1 MNLRDIKTKQK
12 IQAIKTKDTKRNI
25 QHFIKQQTIHNK
37 NVDKKEDAS
46 VKPNAQVQATNK
58 VSIAAKQTVIESKRR
73 ATKFIKQKRKEYKIK
88 STSKKSVVES
98 NHELQPQRISYIAKA
113 KKQVVNKVNTSKIKQ
128 STEQIVSNPIV
139 QNTAHA
145 IKKSFHIVK
154 KGVSTLNTLFS
165 FGTGLILLIVITLF
179 IGTFSVLAQD
189 GGSNSEIVSLSE
201 EVIAYEDTIRKYAIE
216 YDIEDYVSLL
226 QAIMM
231 QESGGKGS
239 DPMQAS
245 ESGYNTKYPRV
256 PNGITDPEYSIEVG
270 THTFSDCLKKAKV
283 KDSSDTERI
292 YLALQGYNYGSGYIE
307 WAIRNFGGY
316 YKYNAQQFSDNKKQ
330 ELNVSGYGDSSY
342 VDHVMRYVGITFR
355 GGTNPNFNNVEAWVT
370 RNPYA
375 QAGLYGQC
383 TWFAWGR
390 FYELYGYDPGFSG
403 DGSSCVKELIAAHS
417 DKFERSSS
425 PKAGAVFS
433 AIGHNHVGIVIA
445 VKDNTITVQ
454 EGNLDG
460 ITNTF
465 QDAKK
470 DWQTKSYTLDQLR
483 SIYGGVVFANPK

>member
-1 MNLRDIKTKQK
+1 MDKHITAPITKETARSLHAGDYVYVTGTIYTARDAAHKRMDEALDRGESLPIDIKD
-12 IQAIKTKDTKRNI
+12 QAIYYMGPSPAREGRPIGSAGPTTASRMDKYAPRLLDLGQTAMIGKGKRSQAVI
-25 QHFIKQQTIHNK
+25 
-37 NVDKKEDAS
+37 DA
-46 VKPNAQVQATNK
+46 VVRNGCVYL
-58 VSIAAKQTVIESKRR
+58 AAIGGAGALLSKC
-73 ATKFIKQKRKEYKIK
+73 IK
-88 STSKKSVVES
+88 SS
-98 NHELQPQRISYIAKA
+98 
-113 KKQVVNKVNTSKIKQ
+113 
-128 STEQIVSNPIV
+128 
-139 QNTAHA
+139 
-145 IKKSFHIVK
+145 
-154 KGVSTLNTLFS
+154 
-165 FGTGLILLIVITLF
+165 
-179 IGTFSVLAQD
+179 
-189 GGSNSEIVSLSE
+189 
-201 EVIAYEDTIRKYAIE
+201 EVIAYEDTIRKYAKE
-216 YDIEDYVSLL
+216 YDIEDYVTLL

-231 QESGGKGS
+231 QESGGKGN

-256 PNGITDPEYSIEVG
+256 PNGITNPEYSIEVG
-270 THTFSDCLKKAKV
+270 THNFSDCLKKAKV

-316 YKYNAQQFSDNKKQ
+316 SKYNAQQFSDNKKQ
-330 ELNVSGYGDSSY
+330 ELNVSGYGDPSY

-403 DGSSCVKELIAAHS
+403 DGSSCVKELVSAHP

-483 SIYGGVVFANPK
+483 SIYGGVVFGNPK

>member
-12 IQAIKTKDTKRNI
+12 MQAIKTKDTKGNI

-37 NVDKKEDAS
+37 NADRKEEAS
-46 VKPNAQVQATNK
+46 VKSNPQVQATNK
-58 VSIAAKQTVIESKRR
+58 VSFTAKQTVIESKHR
-73 ATKFIKQKRKEYKIK
+73 ATKFIKQKHHEYKIK
-88 STSKKSVVES
+88 SANKKPIIESVHAV
-98 NHELQPQRISYIAKA
+98 QPQRISYISKA
-113 KKQVVNKVNTSKIKQ
+113 KKHVVNKVNASKIKQ
-128 STEQIVSNPIV
+128 TTDKVVTQPAVKSTTKVIKTSIEVV
-139 QNTAHA
+139 
-145 IKKSFHIVK
+145 KKS
-154 KGVSTLNTLFS
+154 VSTLNTLFS
-165 FGTGLILLIVITLF
+165 FGTGLILLLVVTLF

-201 EVIAYEDTIRKYAIE
+201 EVIAYEDTIRKYAKE

-231 QESGGKGS
+231 QESGGKGN

-316 YKYNAQQFSDNKKQ
+316 SKYNAQQFSDNKKQ
-330 ELNVSGYGDSSY
+330 ELNVSGYGDPSY

-355 GGTNPNFNNVEAWVT
+355 GGTNPNFNNLEAWVT
-370 RNPYA
+370 KNSYA

-403 DGSSCVKELIAAHS
+403 DGSSCVKELVAAHP